1 MYFFL
6 LFPFSCAFFKF
17 VFLWSY
23 SYPGCWYLQTRWIG
37 LKTIAH
43 WTKQYPE
50 QERGEAHLPP
60 MRLSFQVHYLFY
72 LLKFLA
78 PENTQT
84 TPQTHAREIWIRKMG
99 GRKEKRGWERE
110 WRSRTLLIR
119 VVSVP
124 VRQPWLIRF
133 VRSLQGHQARIPEQ
147 GTVDSELD
155 WCCCSECKQG
165 WKNILTFHLL
175 FG

>member
-1 MYFFL
+1 MKSFIPRVLIPSDTLDRFKNNCSL
-6 LFPFSCAFFKF
+6 NKAMSKAGERRGSPTTHEIVFS
-17 VFLWSY
+17 S
-23 SYPGCWYLQTRWIG
+23 S
-37 LKTIAH
+37 
-43 WTKQYPE
+43 
-50 QERGEAHLPP
+50 LP
-60 MRLSFQVHYLFY
+60 L

-110 WRSRTLLIR
+110 RRSRTLLIR

-133 VRSLQGHQARIPEQ
+133 VRSLQGRQARIPEQ
-147 GTVDSELD
+147 GTVDSGLD
-155 WCCCSECKQG
+155 WCCCSECKRG